1 MLNSFGYE
9 IMAVHG
15 RNNRYFV
22 EDRTF
27 ELPEVQVLLH
37 AVGAAKFLIEKK
49 ASALTEKVAELL
61 GEVQAGRLKELLI
74 GENNKFGNERIYYSI
89 DSITTAL
96 MEKRKL
102 SLKVLMRPK

>member
-27 ELPEVQVLLH
+27 ELPEVQVLLY
-37 AVGAAKFLIEKK
+37 AVGAAKYLIEKK